1 MEPACDCTMCQ
12 SCCYSCLFKWTVL
25 HAFEMG
31 RVDPGRGGPIIEH
44 LPNRPPTLSPEGDT
58 SQYGPRDAVLLDGN
72 FMHAIT
78 RLRGLPEASTPQ
90 LSLSALTHRPSYLT
104 DGSANRPSPSTG
116 HTMVSGSRHG
126 SKRSRGSPDT
136 NRSLCRTNVSL
147 NTKGGSFDMCFDKT
161 AS

>member
-1 MEPACDCTMCQ
+1 MCQ

-78 RLRGLPEASTPQ
+78 RLRGQASTPQ
-90 LSLSALTHRPSYLT
+90 LLRHSHITFTFTFTFTFNRWRPHNRLTP
-104 DGSANRPSPSTG
+104 
-116 HTMVSGSRHG
+116 
-126 SKRSRGSPDT
+126 KRIVAGE
-136 NRSLCRTNVSL
+136 LLQLVA
-147 NTKGGSFDMCFDKT
+147 G
-161 AS
+161 